1 MKGGPELHLCPG
13 GREMKT
19 ISQRPRVSISP
30 QQIKKTT
37 DKVEGEEDD
46 QSSNFYLKID

>member
-19 ISQRPRVSISP
+19 ISQRPRVYLSTANI
-30 QQIKKTT
+30 
-37 DKVEGEEDD
+37 EDD
-46 QSSNFYLKID
+46 G